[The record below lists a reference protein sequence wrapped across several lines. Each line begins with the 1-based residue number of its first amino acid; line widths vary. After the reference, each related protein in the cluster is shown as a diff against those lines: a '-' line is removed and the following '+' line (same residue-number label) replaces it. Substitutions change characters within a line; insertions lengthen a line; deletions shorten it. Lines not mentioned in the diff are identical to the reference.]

1 MQTSRFESKPGKS
14 EPAEQP
20 TFLYGSH
27 YSTPAFVL
35 FYLVRQR
42 PEWQLCLQNGRFD
55 HPNRLFHSIEDTWR
69 NCLTIDSDVKELLP
83 EFYDLSS
90 AHEAPETVGSFLR
103 NELDLDLGVRSD
115 GVRVN
120 HVILPR
126 WAHGSTYK
134 FIERMRDALESPQV
148 SENLHKWID
157 LIFGYK
163 KLDIIHFIKHL

>member
-1 MQTSRFESKPGKS
+1 MQTTQFGSSRTANQE
-14 EPAEQP
+14 EQP

-35 FYLVRQR
+35 FYLVRQH

-83 EFYDLSS
+83 EFYDLGDYNRLGYDQERHLERRLS
-90 AHEAPETVGSFLR
+90 ANAVGAFLR
-103 NELDLDLGVRSD
+103 NDLELELGVRSD

-126 WAHGSTYK
+126 WAHNSTCE
-134 FIERMRDALESPQV
+134 FIEKMRDALESPQV

-157 LIFGYK
+157 LIFG
-163 KLDIIHFIKHL
+163 